1 MIVLCIFDLSRNFI
15 PLYKNK
21 LTEAFMLGEQ
31 IKRLRMCKGL
41 TQVEMAKIFGVTKQ
55 SVSNWEN
62 ENIMPS
68 VDLLVK
74 IAKFFSVSTDY
85 ILGLSDEHA
94 LNTYGL
100 SELQIAHIQTIID
113 DIVEIKTANA

>member
-1 MIVLCIFDLSRNFI
+1 
-15 PLYKNK
+15 
-21 LTEAFMLGEQ
+21 MLGEQ
-31 IKRLRMCKGL
+31 IKKLRMCKGL
-41 TQVEMAKIFGVTKQ
+41 TQVELAKIFGVTKQ

-68 VDLLVK
+68 IDLLVK

-113 DIVEIKTANA
+113 DIVEVKAANA

>member
-1 MIVLCIFDLSRNFI
+1 
-15 PLYKNK
+15 
-21 LTEAFMLGEQ
+21 MLGEQ

-68 VDLLVK
+68 IELLIK
-74 IAKFFSVSTDY
+74 IAKFFNVSTDY
-85 ILGLSDEHA
+85 ILGLSEEHA
-94 LNTYGL
+94 LNTDGL
-100 SELQIAHIQTIID
+100 SEIQIAHIQAIID
-113 DIVEIKTANA
+113 HFIEIKTTNA